1 MSTAKVED
9 AQPEPVP
16 STTQE
21 STKTE
26 EDTPATKTDDKDVK
40 TEFKDTKKN
49 GTEKKD
55 KNGLRTYEDGVLK
68 TSAQEDPSDRRN
80 NSKYDPSVLPET
92 NDPQLIRN
100 QVEFYF
106 SDSNLP
112 GDKYLW
118 NATDGTNNL
127 PVKIEKICTFG
138 RMKRFRPISAVVA
151 ALRDSKFLEVTGP
164 EGLEEV
170 KRRVAYDPT
179 IPRSKSESRSIY
191 AKGFGDEEPSSQFDI
206 EAFFAPYGPT
216 NSVRLRRTEEKL
228 FKGSVFVEFQD
239 DATCEAFL
247 ALDPKPLWK
256 GKHTLIFKPKK
267 QYQDEKEQEIK
278 DGKIQPGPSYG
289 RGRGRGRGGRGG
301 NRGRN
306 DRDRNGRDRGGRDR
320 GDRDPDDWKRRR
332 EDDRANGFRDDRN
345 RQDNKGGRGR
355 GRREDRGPRNTDRNS
370 EREEREEKNGEDS
383 EKKVDSKSEPVAEAP
398 KVENNKK
405 RAREDDGEE
414 GAPAKKVDSKSEAA
428 TES

>member
-1 MSTAKVED
+1 M
-9 AQPEPVP
+9 
-16 STTQE
+16 
-21 STKTE
+21 
-26 EDTPATKTDDKDVK
+26 
-40 TEFKDTKKN
+40 
-49 GTEKKD
+49 
-55 KNGLRTYEDGVLK
+55 
-68 TSAQEDPSDRRN
+68 
-80 NSKYDPSVLPET
+80 
-92 NDPQLIRN
+92 
-100 QVEFYF
+100 
-106 SDSNLP
+106 
-112 GDKYLW
+112 W

-138 RMKRFRPISAVVA
+138 RMKRFRPISSVVA

-179 IPRSKSESRSIY
+179 IPRSKTESRSIY

-216 NSVRLRRTEEKL
+216 NSVRLRRTDEKL

-256 GKHTLIFKPKK
+256 GKHTLKIIPKK

-289 RGRGRGRGGRGG
+289 RGRGRGRGGNRGG

-306 DRDRNGRDRGGRDR
+306 DRDRNGRDR

-332 EDDRANGFRDDRN
+332 EDDRASGFKDDRN
-345 RQDNKGGRGR
+345 RRDNKGGRGR
-355 GRREDRGPRNTDRNS
+355 GRREDRGPRNNDRNR
-370 EREEREEKNGEDS
+370 EREEREEKNGYEIRNS
-383 EKKVDSKSEPVAEAP
+383 PFTPLTNTTSVMIRRIKPTPGLKVLPTSPRS
-398 KVENNKK
+398 
-405 RAREDDGEE
+405 RAR
-414 GAPAKKVDSKSEAA
+414 SEHVRMMERRKPLQRRSTPSPRLLPSHDTLFALHFSFSLSHDFTCIVRGCTSHLA
-428 TES
+428 LAWVSSQTSFAFLNLRLALGLL